1 MTLGR
6 LPKIAARPPTSGLKT
21 FPRAGSGLGDLL
33 TVETWGGFSS
43 VGRALAT
50 PNRATNRTTY
60 EQKEDKKSAHTN
72 QPILA
77 LLRFIKECTKIGWF
91 YSQSDFSN

>member
-33 TVETWGGFSS
+33 TVEAWGGFSS
-43 VGRALAT
+43 VGRAQAT

-60 EQKEDKKSAHTN
+60 EQKEDKNSVHTN
-72 QPILA
+72 QPMSIL
-77 LLRFIKECTKIGWF
+77 
-91 YSQSDFSN
+91 

>member
-6 LPKIAARPPTSGLKT
+6 LPKIAAMPPTSGLNT

-33 TVETWGGFSS
+33 TECTWGGLSS
-43 VGRALAT
+43 VGRAEAT

-60 EQKEDKKSAHTN
+60 EQKEDKNSVNTN
-72 QPILA
+72 QPISTL
-77 LLRFIKECTKIGWF
+77 
-91 YSQSDFSN
+91 